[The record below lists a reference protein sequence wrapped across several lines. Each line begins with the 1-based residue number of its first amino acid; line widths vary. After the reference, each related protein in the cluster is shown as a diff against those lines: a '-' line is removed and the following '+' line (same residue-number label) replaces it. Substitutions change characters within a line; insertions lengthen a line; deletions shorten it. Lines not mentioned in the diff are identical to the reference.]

1 MSYIIIIIKLP
12 ENSGSLNDGVSET
25 VTHEMKKQA
34 NYFFCMLLG
43 TLGASMIGKMLIG
56 KGVMRGGRRYDNM
69 GHLDKI
75 FNSNPSFK

>member
-34 NYFFCMLLG
+34 NYFFLYV
-43 TLGASMIGKMLIG
+43 IRNVRDIN
-56 KGVMRGGRRYDNM
+56 GRENVNWKRSHE
-69 GHLDKI
+69 GRKVI
-75 FNSNPSFK
+75 